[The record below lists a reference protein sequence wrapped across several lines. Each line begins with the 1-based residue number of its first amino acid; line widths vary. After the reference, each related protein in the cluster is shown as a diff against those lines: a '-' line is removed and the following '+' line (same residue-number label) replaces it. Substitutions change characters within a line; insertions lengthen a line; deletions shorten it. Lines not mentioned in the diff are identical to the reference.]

1 MEQETFDQAAI
12 HAYLELIALN
22 MRAWQPEVSAWIH
35 SDEGSVALGELLAI
49 VPCSPTI
56 H

>member
-1 MEQETFDQAAI
+1 MEPQYLNDAAV

-22 MRAWQPEVSAWIH
+22 MRSWQPEVAAWLH
-35 SDEGSVALGELLAI
+35 SDQSAAALGQLLAI
-49 VPCSPTI
+49 VPCSPSL

>member
-1 MEQETFDQAAI
+1 MEQHILDDVSV

-22 MRAWQPEVSAWIH
+22 MRSWQPEVAAWLH
-35 SDEGSVALGELLAI
+35 SDQGAAALGQLLAV
-49 VPCSPTI
+49 VPCSPTV